1 MCYLFIDAGLVQ
13 LIIEI
18 LRFHHDDPVLVYRC
32 LDIMCVLL
40 EVPSLMQPVV
50 EVFMRDMDNL
60 VLIVVLMDRYYHDAS
75 VDNADNHV
83 LHQSVVDDHS
93 GDDDD
98 GDNGCSGIK
107 DLVDDHDDSD
117 GGTSHMESMACI
129 VYMLSLFVKTGVIRD
144 QLINTYRIYRFYD
157 VLHFM
162 LDRCSDHHQQQHQD
176 NSYQQQQRRHHRYSS
191 ELYCRLCLIISNIYY
206 DDSHFRNSLLY
217 TSDYKEDVRK
227 DKKIMQDKIN
237 SKVLIKYVNV
247 LLQEHFDNQII
258 CSHGY
263 VAISNL
269 VFNNDAIK
277 LEVYTQQVYKV
288 MIAMLKDTM
297 NKINSLSHLDNINNS
312 SSSSSSSSSSRI
324 HHNNCSSE
332 NNSNN
337 NNIDDGIPIVVS
349 NKIEHNNIII
359 DIVSM
364 KDCLYEGLLAACNLI
379 IIPPCLPLD
388 TVSTKLNEEI
398 FHPINTIKD
407 ENLLLA
413 SSVRPD
419 KDNIAYEFI
428 HGGMCELVMNI
439 MTNYLHDRQLIF
451 GALAFIHK
459 LIYRGRFI
467 SCYRLVSIRICEQ
480 VNKLL

>member
-18 LRFHHDDPVLVYRC
+18 LRFHHDIPVLVYRC

-83 LHQSVVDDHS
+83 LHESVVDDYS
-93 GDDDD
+93 
-98 GDNGCSGIK
+98 
-107 DLVDDHDDSD
+107 DSD

-162 LDRCSDHHQQQHQD
+162 LDRCSDHHQQQQQHHHYQQDDHQHQHQD
-176 NSYQQQQRRHHRYSS
+176 NSYQQQHHRHHRYSS

-217 TSDYKEDVRK
+217 TSDYKEDVRE

-237 SKVLIKYVNV
+237 SKVLIKYINV

-277 LEVYTQQVYKV
+277 VEVYTQQVYKV

-297 NKINSLSHLDNINNS
+297 KKINSLSHLDNINNNSSSTS
-312 SSSSSSSSSSRI
+312 SSSSSSSTSSSRI
-324 HHNNCSSE
+324 HLNNSSSK

-337 NNIDDGIPIVVS
+337 NNIDDGIPIGVS

-379 IIPPCLPLD
+379 IIPPYLPLD

-467 SCYRLVSIRICEQ
+467 SCYRLVNIRICEQ

>member
-1 MCYLFIDAGLVQ
+1 
-13 LIIEI
+13 
-18 LRFHHDDPVLVYRC
+18 
-32 LDIMCVLL
+32 
-40 EVPSLMQPVV
+40 
-50 EVFMRDMDNL
+50 
-60 VLIVVLMDRYYHDAS
+60 
-75 VDNADNHV
+75 
-83 LHQSVVDDHS
+83 
-93 GDDDD
+93 
-98 GDNGCSGIK
+98 
-107 DLVDDHDDSD
+107 
-117 GGTSHMESMACI
+117 
-129 VYMLSLFVKTGVIRD
+129 
-144 QLINTYRIYRFYD
+144 
-157 VLHFM
+157 
-162 LDRCSDHHQQQHQD
+162 
-176 NSYQQQQRRHHRYSS
+176 
-191 ELYCRLCLIISNIYY
+191 
-206 DDSHFRNSLLY
+206 
-217 TSDYKEDVRK
+217 VRE

-237 SKVLIKYVNV
+237 SKVLIKYINV

-277 LEVYTQQVYKV
+277 VEVYTQQVYKV

-297 NKINSLSHLDNINNS
+297 KKINSLSHFDNINNNSSSSSTS
-312 SSSSSSSSSSRI
+312 SSSSSSSSTSSSRI
-324 HHNNCSSE
+324 HLNNSSSK

-337 NNIDDGIPIVVS
+337 NNIDDGIPIGVS

-379 IIPPCLPLD
+379 IIPPYLPLD

-459 LIYRGRFI
+459 LIYRGRYI
-467 SCYRLVSIRICEQ
+467 SCYRLVNIRICEQ